1 MIRWLHL
8 FSWTECMRTREV
20 SPSVR
25 PNCRRWEVDGRWAAH
40 FLSLL
45 NVNEYKCRYVVD
57 RCQEIIT
64 SATPIINW
72 CIIWVLTKSGT
83 YESWCGTTPVRV
95 DPNWPSVTWC
105 GTTALHNNRMSICS
119 TGSDMAYCRSWLMV
133 YVPSYMFGL
142 FTCSLFSGHCI
153 NAVNI

>member
-1 MIRWLHL
+1 MIAPVFLNWMYENSWGLTICTPELSALRSRWTLGCT
-8 FSWTECMRTREV
+8 FPITAQCQWVQVQIRCG
-20 SPSVR
+20 P
-25 PNCRRWEVDGRWAAH
+25 
-40 FLSLL
+40 LSR
-45 NVNEYKCRYVVD
+45 NHHY
-57 RCQEIIT
+57 
-64 SATPIINW
+64 ATPIVDW

-119 TGSDMAYCRSWLMV
+119 TGSDMAYCRCRSWLV
-133 YVPSYMFGL
+133 VDVPSYMFRL